1 MMSTAVTDNDWVCEY
16 AERATFLFTFGVC
29 GIVAG
34 VLVFSTIADYFG
46 RKLVFFICVAL
57 MIALS
62 VVTIFISDNFPAFVA
77 LKVRVEAVLPLWN
90 TMDPHMMLNLY
101 FSSSPTPP

>member
-1 MMSTAVTDNDWVCEY
+1 MSTAVTDNDWVCEY
-16 AERATFLFTFGVC
+16 AGRATFLFTFGVC
-29 GIVAG
+29 GIIAG

-77 LKVRVEAVLPLWN
+77 LKVGTSKQCKIVDKCPK
-90 TMDPHMMLNLY
+90 
-101 FSSSPTPP
+101 

>member
-77 LKVRVEAVLPLWN
+77 LKVVLKQFC
-90 TMDPHMMLNLY
+90 TVDTQMMLNLY